1 MKKDTDMN
9 RTPGIL
15 DIVLLNDKNL
25 LVLIRESTKQ
35 DEESIYWQIYD
46 STFEIVLSE
55 YYLYFY
61 PSQFYPLGNNKY
73 YISGYDMS
81 CIYEIKD
88 SKIKCI
94 NELVHK
100 SVSLEGVMF

>member
-1 MKKDTDMN
+1 
-9 RTPGIL
+9 
-15 DIVLLNDKNL
+15 
-25 LVLIRESTKQ
+25 
-35 DEESIYWQIYD
+35 
-46 STFEIVLSE
+46 
-55 YYLYFY
+55 
-61 PSQFYPLGNNKY
+61 
-73 YISGYDMS
+73 MS